1 MSDTTKRVNEFGL
14 DIETDTSNPK
24 KPRFALVNLY
34 DRSLVIEYPNMEDVE
49 KWVTDVAGAIGATV
63 RRSGRYESDCAH
75 ERIITTTKGTVFPP
89 CPKCHGAVHW
99 TPLAAP
105 AIGNLD
111 A

>member
-1 MSDTTKRVNEFGL
+1 MRRANEFGL
-14 DIETDTSNPK
+14 DIEIDENDPK
-24 KPRFALVNLY
+24 KSCFELINLY
-34 DRSLVIEYPNMEDVE
+34 DRKRVVSFPNVEDVE
-49 KWVTDVAGAIGATV
+49 KWITDVAGAIGATV
-63 RRSGRYESDCAH
+63 RRSGRYQSNCVH
-75 ERIITTTKGTVFPP
+75 ERIITTTKGKVFPP